1 MRGREITL
9 WLDERWYDA
18 LSKPLKDET
27 LEEHLEN
34 VLDEMCNQLPQRE
47 YDRISAELWQERQ
60 ENEREWEASR
70 RFAVFHVTEKGHSD
84 YFLAEDNLEFLRT
97 ARRLRSYIRKA
108 DGDAPAH
115 FTEMFPR
122 GEKLSRE
129 QFETYVSERLDNT
142 GRVVGAFEIDLDNGH
157 LDVLDIMDG
166 WKRFRIQ
173 DVSSAVYF
181 ATKKSSASSEEQWRT
196 VLEHLQG
203 KEITYATEAQ
213 YLTGS
218 RRLRAEDISFAEDII
233 QNDNLLEFY
242 MEVSF
247 NADEVLGTNVCTSE
261 NDDWLNIYANY
272 DLEARRVC
280 DTLEVY
286 LQRGNGDE
294 EAFKY
299 RLSAEEQALRVCDQG
314 TKVSHRADAH
324 EDEGRI
330 QTSLDADVED
340 VQQTSV
346 RQNVAVAVVVGAGGV
361 QEGAPELGMI
371 HGVGRVQLGVD
382 RVQAGEVADIGQQ
395 AAERD
400 ADEQQRL
407 EALDNAEVQQHA
419 GDHDHDEILPAAVCE
434 EARKAGFR
442 RQL

>member
-1 MRGREITL
+1 MNSKDITL
-9 WLDERWYDA
+9 WIDERWYDA
-18 LSKPLKDET
+18 LSKHLKDET

-47 YDRISAELWQERQ
+47 YERISHELWAEQQAEK
-60 ENEREWEASR
+60 EAREATR
-70 RFAVFHVTEKGHSD
+70 RFAVFHVTEGGSAD
-84 YFLAEDNLEFLRT
+84 YFLTEEHMEFLQT

-142 GRVVGAFEIDLDNGH
+142 GRVVGAFDIDLDSGY
-157 LDVLDIMDG
+157 LDALNIMDG

-173 DVSSAVYF
+173 DVSTAVYF
-181 ATKKSSASSEEQWRT
+181 ATKKSAASPDEQWRT
-196 VLEHLQG
+196 FLDRLQG
-203 KEITYATEAQ
+203 KEITYETEPQ
-213 YLTGS
+213 YLTGI
-218 RRLRAEDISFAEDII
+218 RTLHAEDISFAEDII

-247 NADEVLGTNVCTSE
+247 HADEVFGTNVCTTE

-272 DLEARRVC
+272 DLDARRVC

-299 RLSAEEQALRVCDQG
+299 RLSAEEQALLLPRMNTYCQEHWG
-314 TKVSHRADAH
+314 QSLEECCADYLA
-324 EDEGRI
+324 EQSKE
-330 QTSLDADVED
+330 L
-340 VQQTSV
+340 
-346 RQNVAVAVVVGAGGV
+346 
-361 QEGAPELGMI
+361 PEM
-371 HGVGRVQLGVD
+371 QM
-382 RVQAGEVADIGQQ
+382 
-395 AAERD
+395 
-400 ADEQQRL
+400 
-407 EALDNAEVQQHA
+407 
-419 GDHDHDEILPAAVCE
+419 
-434 EARKAGFR
+434 
-442 RQL
+442 